1 MQGGSLEGWAC
12 GQNPSRSQELGRGV
26 CVTLGQL
33 PALSVP
39 VSLLVYQ
46 QHSGSV
52 GKESACNAGDEG
64 DASPTPVLGKSPG
77 GRHGSPLYSPVFLPG
92 ESHGQRSLVGYSPL
106 GHKESDTA

>member
-12 GQNPSRSQELGRGV
+12 GQNPSGSQELGRGV

-46 QHSGSV
+46 QHSGLV
-52 GKESACNAGDEG
+52 GKESACNAGDKG
-64 DASPTPVLGKSPG
+64 DASPTPVVGK
-77 GRHGSPLYSPVFLPG
+77 
-92 ESHGQRSLVGYSPL
+92 
-106 GHKESDTA
+106 